1 MSPALLAAGLGQ
13 LALLAALGWWPGARA
28 TPFPALALLGGAFAL
43 HLAAAWS
50 QGRRPASRPLL
61 WGGGAVMRAIFLPL
75 PPHFSDDVWRY
86 LWDGWVQLQGV
97 NPYAH
102 APADLPLEP
111 LRTAWHALVNHPEI
125 PTIYPPGAQLAF
137 LALVVLGPSL
147 LFTKLAWIIADL
159 GVAAVLD
166 RLTRRP
172 SGVASPALLLWL
184 WSPLVI
190 LEVAWSAHLE
200 PLGILPMMGAVW
212 LFRRGSTPTADRG
225 PGDREDSG
233 IGARGSRRISAISV
247 GALIGVG
254 AAVKLAP
261 LAALPALWRR
271 RGPLPALAA
280 AAALLLLA
288 VPYLGAGPVA
298 MTEGLRTYAARWSF
312 HPGLFRVLGGA
323 LGDGTARAAVAAV
336 VAGISL
342 WAAAGRWSL
351 DRALLWTIGGALL
364 LSPTLHPWYVLWI
377 LPLAA
382 LREGP
387 ARWAWVVLS
396 GTVFLAYAG
405 LDTFRATGQWP
416 QPEWLAAL
424 IHAPVLLLLGLDVWL
439 SPGAPA
445 WKSHRPGG
453 AQVAG
458 GEQAGER
465 RGG

>member
-1 MSPALLAAGLGQ
+1 MRPALLAAGLAQ

-28 TPFPALALLGGAFAL
+28 TPLPALALFGGAFAL

-50 QGRRPASRPLL
+50 QGQRPASRPLL
-61 WGGGAVMRAIFLPL
+61 WGGGAVMRAVLLPL
-75 PPHFSDDVWRY
+75 PPHYSDDVWRY

-102 APADLPLEP
+102 APADPVLEP

-137 LALVVLGPSL
+137 LALATLGPSL
-147 LFTKLAWIIADL
+147 LLTKLAWISADL
-159 GVAAVLD
+159 GVAVVLD

-190 LEVAWSAHLE
+190 VEVAWSAHLE
-200 PLGILPMMGAVW
+200 PLGIFPMMGAVW
-212 LFRRGSTPTADRG
+212 LFRRASTPPAGRA
-225 PGDREDSG
+225 PGDREATRTGEPGSG
-233 IGARGSRRISAISV
+233 RISVVSL
-247 GALIGVG
+247 GALVGVG

-271 RGPLPALAA
+271 RGALPPLAA

-288 VPYLGAGPVA
+288 VPYLGAGPA
-298 MTEGLRTYAARWSF
+298 ALTEGLRTYAARWSF
-312 HPGLFRVLGGA
+312 HPGLFRLLEAA
-323 LGDGTARAAVAAV
+323 LGDGAARAAAAAA

-351 DRALLWTIGGALL
+351 DRALLWTIGAALL

-382 LREGP
+382 LRGS
-387 ARWAWVVLS
+387 RSWVLLS
-396 GTVFLAYAG
+396 GTAFLAYAG
-405 LDTFRATGQWP
+405 LDAFHATGRWP
-416 QPEWLAAL
+416 QPGWLAIL
-424 IHAPVLLLLGLDVWL
+424 IHGPVLVGLALEGLRRASD
-439 SPGAPA
+439 PGRERERTP
-445 WKSHRPGG
+445 RG
-453 AQVAG
+453 AQVSDR
-458 GEQAGER
+458 EQPGER
-465 RGG
+465 HGR